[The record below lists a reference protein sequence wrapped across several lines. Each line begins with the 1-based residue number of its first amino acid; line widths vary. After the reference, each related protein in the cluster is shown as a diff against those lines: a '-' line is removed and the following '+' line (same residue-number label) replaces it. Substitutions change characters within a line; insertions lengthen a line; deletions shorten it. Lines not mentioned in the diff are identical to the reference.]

1 MVCFR
6 RTVSYAA
13 IPALALLVIVVQACG
28 RASAPA
34 PAAEGQPAATP
45 EHTEQAGGA
54 PEAGTISLSAEARA
68 NIGLAIAFAEER
80 VIERTLLVNATL
92 KVIPDRE
99 AFVSSRVQGKVI
111 SVLANVGD
119 DVGRGQPLVRL
130 QSLQIAETPP
140 TLDVLSPLDGV
151 VLERSV
157 TAGQTV
163 DPSTSLMHVADLSH
177 LLAQADVYETD
188 LANVRVGQSARL
200 TVAAFRT
207 RVFTGR
213 IVRLSD
219 IIDPERRT
227 LRVFID
233 VRNTRDRTLKPEMFA
248 QVSVIIGSSGR
259 AVAVPNEAVQSDG
272 AERFVFVQNG
282 DGYLRQNVAVGERND
297 QYTAIRTGIVAG
309 DVVVTRGAAELKTVA
324 LQPSAGGV
332 QDESKPHSH

>member
-1 MVCFR
+1 MVRFR
-6 RTVSYAA
+6 RTASYAA
-13 IPALALLVIVVQACG
+13 LAALAPLVIAAGACG

-34 PAAEGQPAATP
+34 PAAEGHLAAAP
-45 EHTEQAGGA
+45 EHNEQAGGA
-54 PEAGTISLSAEARA
+54 PEAGTISLSPEARA

-99 AFVSSRVQGKVI
+99 AFVSSRVQGKVTE
-111 SVLANVGD
+111 VRANVGD
-119 DVGRGQPLVRL
+119 VVGRGEPLVRL

-140 TLDVLSPLDGV
+140 TLEVLSPLDGV

-157 TAGQTV
+157 TVGQTI
-163 DPSTSLMHVADLSH
+163 DASTSLMHVADLSH

-188 LANVRVGQSARL
+188 LASVRLGQPVRL
-200 TVAAFRT
+200 TVAAFRGQL
-207 RVFTGR
+207 FTGR

-233 VRNTRDRTLKPEMFA
+233 VRNTRDRALKPEMFA

-259 AVAVPNEAVQSDG
+259 LVAVPNEAVQSDG

-282 DGYLRQNVAVGERND
+282 DGYLRQNVVVGERND
-297 QYTAIRTGIVAG
+297 QYTAIRSGIVAG
-309 DVVVTRGAAELKTVA
+309 DMVVTRGAAELKTVA
-324 LQPSAGGV
+324 LQPMASGV
-332 QDESKPHSH
+332 RDESKPHSH